1 MTILVMIGL
10 ATASYLL
17 YKKVMLSSLN
27 LAIASDDVEAM
38 QSKGIPK
45 NHSSNWLGKNPLEVA
60 IECENKEAF
69 SFLLNQGSNPHS
81 QDVNGLP
88 IIHRVCMLAD
98 PFWLEQVLDN
108 SGDPNLMWPG
118 NWTERP
124 RRPMCVAMRSKQY
137 HLVPI
142 LIEAGASLSEPIMT
156 HPHADYSPLGY
167 AAGEGPPGVAT
178 VLYLLNK
185 GAQPIKTL
193 KPGAIPIMMQDGS
206 DASWRRPITKWFED
220 HGQDIRNAK
229 WDGKQWVIPPFV
241 E

>member
-1 MTILVMIGL
+1 MIGL
-10 ATASYLL
+10 AMSNYLL
-17 YKKVMLSSLN
+17 YKKARLSSLN
-27 LAIASDDVEAM
+27 LAIASDNFEAA
-38 QSKGIPK
+38 QTKGIPI

-69 SFLLNQGSNPHS
+69 SFLLIQGSNPHS
-81 QDVNGLP
+81 QDANGLP
-88 IIHRVCMLAD
+88 IIHRVCTLGD

-108 SGDPNLMWPG
+108 GGDPNLMWPG

-124 RRPMCVAMRSKQY
+124 RRPMCVAMRSKQF

-142 LIEAGASLSEPIMT
+142 LVEAGASLSEPIMT

-167 AAGEGPPGVAT
+167 AADGGPEGVAT
-178 VLYLLNK
+178 VIYLLEK
-185 GAQPIKTL
+185 GA
-193 KPGAIPIMMQDGS
+193 KPDLSKVPSSIRVFAQDGP

-229 WDGKQWVIPPFV
+229 WDGKQWVIPPFI